1 MCCSWNRWEGGE
13 RKKAGKKTVPQFFHG
28 KKPFMLL
35 FFLPLRSGPFSGP
48 LSLSASAPP
57 PPPLPSKAGRKKGHG
72 KKGWR
77 INIIRVVFAA
87 AASLENRKG
96 GGEQKKDLPSVRQ
109 KSHSPTGLLSSLYVC
124 NLGLQEV
131 GGAKN

>member
-57 PPPLPSKAGRKKGHG
+57 PSSV
-72 KKGWR
+72 GWKEER
-77 INIIRVVFAA
+77 PWQKRVADQYY
-87 AASLENRKG
+87 KG
-96 GGEQKKDLPSVRQ
+96 GL
-109 KSHSPTGLLSSLYVC
+109 C
-124 NLGLQEV
+124 CCC
-131 GGAKN
+131 